1 MINIVDEGFSVLIIL
16 MQQSITYFNDIRNID
31 ILEIY
36 PLTRITSRFMN
47 YSITSAI
54 LIAQIRKPPHIA

>member
-36 PLTRITSRFMN
+36 PLDT
-47 YSITSAI
+47 
-54 LIAQIRKPPHIA
+54 

>member
-36 PLTRITSRFMN
+36 PLS
-47 YSITSAI
+47 
-54 LIAQIRKPPHIA
+54 P